1 MNTRRTLSVSGLV
14 AAAFV
19 AGILFTASGANL
31 LGAGDRAVKTS
42 VAAES
47 MVDNPF
53 GGTRIEGNT
62 SIDDAFVRVADRVNP
77 TVVQI
82 RSERIQERTVVNPF
96 EQFFGQVPGQ
106 GTPRSQEFRTN
117 ALGSGVFIREDGHIV
132 TNNHVIEGADELE
145 VMTWDGTFHDA
156 EVIGTD
162 PATDLAVIR
171 IAEKGH
177 TFPYVSFGSTDDIRI
192 GQWALAFG
200 SPLSESLGNT
210 VTSGI
215 ISALRRTSQDLEQL
229 NMFSSFIQTDAAI
242 NPGNSGGPL
251 VNLNAELVGINSAIY
266 SRSGGNQGIAFAI
279 PVDVVANVTSQ
290 LIDTG
295 SVERGFLG
303 VNFAGV
309 PESLARLQ
317 GVPRGAAQI
326 TQVTE
331 NSPAAKAGL
340 QAGDLIIAVDGVG
353 LRDFNELRTMIANL
367 SPGQDVVLSL
377 KRDEK
382 QLDVTVQLAK
392 RSEFLAESGDAATAT
407 PSTGRSSDMESL
419 GLQLRPVTDAVL
431 QQMGITGTDAQGVLI
446 SAIDQNSD
454 AFREANLRQGDIIAE
469 VDRKPVA
476 TDADFRKVYESIQ
489 PGEAF
494 MVRALRPA
502 RAADNSVQL
511 QSFFTALTK
520 PN

>member
-1 MNTRRTLSVSGLV
+1 MNTQRTLSVSGLV
-14 AAAFV
+14 VAAFV
-19 AGILFTASGANL
+19 AGILFTASGTNL
-31 LGAGDRAVKTS
+31 LGAGDRGIKAS

-47 MVDNPF
+47 VVDNPF
-53 GGTRIEGNT
+53 GGTRLDGNS

-82 RSERIQERTVVNPF
+82 RSERVQERTIVNPF
-96 EQFFGQVPGQ
+96 EQFFGQGQ
-106 GTPRSQEFRTN
+106 GQGAPRSQEFRTN
-117 ALGSGVFIREDGHIV
+117 ALGSGVFIRENGHIV
-132 TNNHVIEGADELE
+132 TNNHVIDGADELE

-156 EVIGTD
+156 EVVGTD
-162 PATDLAVIR
+162 PNTDLAVIR
-171 IAEKGH
+171 IVEEGH
-177 TFPYVSFGSTDDIRI
+177 TFPYVSFGHSDDVRI

-251 VNLNAELVGINSAIY
+251 VNLNAELIGINSAIY

-290 LIDTG
+290 LIETG

-317 GVPRGAAQI
+317 GVPRGAAQV
-326 TQVTE
+326 TQVTDG
-331 NSPAAKAGL
+331 SPAAKAGL
-340 QAGDLIIAVDGVG
+340 RAGDVITAVDGVG

-367 SPGQDVVLSL
+367 SPGQRVVLSL
-377 KRDEK
+377 KRDDTDM
-382 QLDVTVQLAK
+382 DVSVTLAK
-392 RSEFLAESGDAATAT
+392 RSEYLAERTTSGDSAA
-407 PSTGRSSDMESL
+407 PSSPSGDMESL
-419 GLQLRPVTDAVL
+419 GLQLRPVTDDVL
-431 QQMGITGTDAQGVLI
+431 QQMGLAGTDANGLYV
-446 SAIDQNSD
+446 AGIDQNSD

-469 VDRKPVA
+469 IDRKPIA
-476 TDADFRKVYESIQ
+476 SDADFRQVYEDIE

-502 RAADNSVQL
+502 RAADDSIQL